1 MNTDISSEHFE
12 TIIIGGGQAGLATA
26 YHLKRLGRSFVILD
40 ASERVG
46 DAWRNRWDSLRLF
59 SPAKYDG
66 LDGKSVPGPRHDF
79 ITKDQMAD
87 YLESYAQE
95 LQLPVRSGVHVDR
108 LTKHGAGF
116 EVSAGG
122 RRFTSDQVVVAM
134 GKNQSPKVPSFA
146 TRIAPEIVQL
156 HSMEYR
162 SPAQLKPGGVLLVG
176 AGNSGAEIAKEVAHH
191 HPTWLSGRNVGEIP
205 FRVGSFLG
213 LNLLAPL
220 VVGGLFH
227 RVLTVRTPIG
237 RRARPKVLREGGPL
251 IRVKRKE
258 LKGLGVKLV
267 GRTAGAEN
275 GKPVLD
281 DGQILDVANV
291 IWCTGFHAGF
301 SWIDLPVL
309 GDVEPIHYRGVAQD
323 VPGLYFVGLEFQYSL
338 SSEMVYGVGR
348 DAKYIAERVAER
360 ARQITSKAL
369 QEGEAGDDDPSR
381 HPHGAPVLTIQP

>member
-1 MNTDISSEHFE
+1 MSTGIRSEHFE
-12 TIIIGGGQAGLATA
+12 TIIIGGGQAGLSTA

-66 LDGKSVPGPRHDF
+66 LDGKRVPGPRHDF

-87 YLESYAQE
+87 YLESYAQDFE
-95 LQLPVRSGVHVDR
+95 LPVLNSVHVDR
-108 LTKHGAGF
+108 LTRHGAGF
-116 EVSAGG
+116 EVSAGE

-134 GKNQSPKVPSFA
+134 GKSQSPKVPSFA
-146 TRIAPEIVQL
+146 TQIAPEIVQL

-162 SPAQLKPGGVLLVG
+162 SPAQLRPGGVLLVG
-176 AGNSGAEIAKEVAHH
+176 AGNSGAEIAKEVAQLQ
-191 HPTWLSGRNVGEIP
+191 PTWLSGRSVGEIP
-205 FRVGSFLG
+205 FRVSSFLG

-220 VVGGLFH
+220 VVGFLFH
-227 RVLTVRTPIG
+227 RVLTVNTPIG
-237 RRARPKVLREGGPL
+237 RKARPKVLSEGGPL

-258 LKGLGVKLV
+258 LEGLGVKLV
-267 GRTAGAEN
+267 GRTAGVEN

-309 GDVEPIHYRGVAQD
+309 GDVEPIHHRGVAQD

-338 SSEMVYGVGR
+338 SSEMVRGVGR

-360 ARQITSKAL
+360 ATGETRLKGRDAIL
-369 QEGEAGDDDPSR
+369 QSAN
-381 HPHGAPVLTIQP
+381 

>member
-1 MNTDISSEHFE
+1 MTTCKGSEHFE
-12 TIIIGGGQAGLATA
+12 TIIIGGGQAGLSTG

-59 SPAKYDG
+59 SPAKYSG
-66 LDGKSVPGPRHDF
+66 LDGKRIPAPRHDF
-79 ITKDQMAD
+79 ITKDEMAD

-95 LQLPVRSGVHVDR
+95 FELPVRNGVHVDR
-108 LTKHGAGF
+108 LTRNDSGF
-116 EVSAGG
+116 EVTAGE
-122 RRFTSDQVVVAM
+122 RRFTANQVVVAM
-134 GKNQSPKVPSFA
+134 GKHQSPKVPSFA
-146 TRIAPEIVQL
+146 TKIAPEIVQL

-162 SPAQLKPGGVLLVG
+162 SPAQLRPGGVLIVG
-176 AGNSGAEIAKEVAHH
+176 AGNSGAEIAKEVIQQ
-191 HPTWLSGRNVGEIP
+191 HPTWLSGRSVGEIP
-205 FRVGSFLG
+205 FRLSSTIG

-220 VVGGLFH
+220 VVRVLFS
-227 RVLTVRTPIG
+227 RVLTVGTPIG
-237 RRARPKVLREGGPL
+237 RKARPQILREGGPL

-258 LKGLGVKLV
+258 LKGLGVQLV
-267 GRTAGAEN
+267 GRTASVEDGR
-275 GKPVLD
+275 PVLD
-281 DGQILDVANV
+281 DGQIPDVTNV

-348 DAKYIAERVAER
+348 DAKYVAER
-360 ARQITSKAL
+360 LATRATQIAPKVAQAAR
-369 QEGEAGDDDPSR
+369 
-381 HPHGAPVLTIQP
+381 